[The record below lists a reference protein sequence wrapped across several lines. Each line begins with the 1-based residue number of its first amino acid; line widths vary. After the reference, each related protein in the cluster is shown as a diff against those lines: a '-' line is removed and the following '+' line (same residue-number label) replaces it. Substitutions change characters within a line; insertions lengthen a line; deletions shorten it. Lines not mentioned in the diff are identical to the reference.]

1 MEKVLGSGGGERGVG
16 RSMNGRGKGGEFFLQ
31 V

>member
-1 MEKVLGSGGGERGVG
+1 MEKVLGSGGGEMRAG
-16 RSMNGRGKGGEFFLQ
+16 RSMNVRGKGGEFILQ